1 MTETRQP
8 TQGEVTRLLQ
18 AATSGDES
26 AVADLWT
33 AAQAE
38 IRSMAGALV
47 ARENPSVNLQP
58 TLVMNEAFIRLN
70 PSGHDARQWQDRQ
83 HFFNCV
89 WRVMRQFL
97 IDHARSKQRLK
108 RDEGRRPVTLEVIA
122 GELTS
127 LDVIPQDTETLITA
141 LDELEKTAPR
151 AHEVL
156 WRRMALNQAMN
167 DIAISLDISTRAV
180 SSDWRFARTWLR
192 RALAEDE
199 S

>member
-1 MTETRQP
+1 M
-8 TQGEVTRLLQ
+8 
-18 AATSGDES
+18 S
-26 AVADLWT
+26 DLWT

-70 PSGHDARQWQDRQ
+70 PRGHDASQWQDRE

-97 IDHARSKQRLK
+97 IDHARSRQRLK
-108 RDEGRRPVTLEVIA
+108 RGEGRRPVTLEVIA
-122 GELTS
+122 GELTT
-127 LDVIPQDTETLITA
+127 LEVIPEDTETLIAA
-141 LDELEKTAPR
+141 LDKLQTVAPR

-156 WRRMALNQAMN
+156 WRRMALNQPMN
-167 DIAISLDISTRAV
+167 DIALSLDVSTRAV

-192 RALAEDE
+192 RELTG
-199 S
+199 SPS